1 MQLIHDIV
9 VLETND
15 GSLFNIICIHMN
27 VHNNCP
33 EYDSMHYVPL
43 SWYYLSFP
51 KRNSEW
57 TLFIICI
64 TILINYL
71 KQSFLAFISKY
82 GEPQSAYGLF
92 VARKVGVMNQA
103 LQQSGIAYTYGDNID
118 TKICYTISKYYE

>member
-1 MQLIHDIV
+1 MY
-9 VLETND
+9 
-15 GSLFNIICIHMN
+15 
-27 VHNNCP
+27 VHNNFP

-43 SWYYLSFP
+43 SWYYLSYP

-71 KQSFLAFISKY
+71 KRSFLAFISKY

-103 LQQSGIAYTYGDNID
+103 LQQLCKAYTFGDNID
-118 TKICYTISKYYE
+118 TKICYTISKYE

>member
-1 MQLIHDIV
+1 MY
-9 VLETND
+9 
-15 GSLFNIICIHMN
+15 
-27 VHNNCP
+27 VHNNFP

-43 SWYYLSFP
+43 SWYYLSYP

-71 KQSFLAFISKY
+71 KRSFLAFISKY

-103 LQQSGIAYTYGDNID
+103 LQQLCIAYTYIFLINCHV
-118 TKICYTISKYYE
+118 TVCK

>member
-15 GSLFNIICIHMN
+15 GSLFYYTYICMYG
-27 VHNNCP
+27 HNNFP

-43 SWYYLSFP
+43 SWYYLSYP

-71 KQSFLAFISKY
+71 KRSFLAFISKY

-92 VARKVGVMNQA
+92 VARKVGVMNKA
-103 LQQSGIAYTYGDNID
+103 LQQSWIAYTYGDNID
-118 TKICYTISKYYE
+118 TKICYTISKYE